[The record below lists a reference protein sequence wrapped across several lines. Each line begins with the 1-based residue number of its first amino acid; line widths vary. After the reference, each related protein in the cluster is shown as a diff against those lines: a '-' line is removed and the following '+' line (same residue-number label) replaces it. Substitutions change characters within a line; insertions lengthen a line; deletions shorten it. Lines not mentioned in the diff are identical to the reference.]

1 MSCSEFTDWVA
12 YAEIS
17 GPINYRRRYDQP
29 AALLAWITQRVQ
41 GGKGEMSD
49 FLPNFDIP
57 DEPENGF
64 SAVDRQLLS
73 ALKQSG
79 QNRFE

>member
-1 MSCSEFTDWVA
+1 MTSAEFTDWVA
-12 YAEIS
+12 YSEIS

-29 AALLAWITQRVQ
+29 AALLAWITQGVQ
-41 GGKGEMSD
+41 GGKAAMAD

-57 DEPENGF
+57 DEPTDGF
-64 SAVDRQLLS
+64 SSVDRQLLA